1 MGKHAK
7 RITINNENG
16 DLVILGK
23 YTERVK
29 YSTGTQ
35 NKIAIACIRCYC
47 GNVFETQMK
56 HIMSRNTKSCGCY
69 RRLVASKNSMKHG
82 MAYTNT
88 YSSWENFMKCV
99 NNKNDPS
106 YPTTG
111 ARGIKVC
118 DKWLTFESFLKYM
131 GVKPPG
137 HRLNRID
144 KDGDFEPDNCEW
156 VRVKR
161 RKKLEIR

>member
-99 NNKNDPS
+99 NNKNS
-106 YPTTG
+106 Q
-111 ARGIKVC
+111 IKSTQ
-118 DKWLTFESFLKYM
+118 LILQ
-131 GVKPPG
+131 
-137 HRLNRID
+137 
-144 KDGDFEPDNCEW
+144 
-156 VRVKR
+156 
-161 RKKLEIR
+161 RKQPIHQLLQPMLLYKQKV